1 MGGTH
6 PCSLHLVK
14 KGVFISYPLDSEWL
28 SAKGAVSPGA
38 LQAGCLSVPAVGS
51 LFCSLEFEMG
61 TSVVWEMSGF
71 S

>member
-1 MGGTH
+1 
-6 PCSLHLVK
+6 
-14 KGVFISYPLDSEWL
+14 EWL
-28 SAKGAVSPGA
+28 SAKGPVSTGA

-71 S
+71 SQMPDGAG